1 MSLDYARACKQR
13 WDGIAKPLNSLG
25 KLEDLICRLAA
36 IQQTADVRI
45 GRRVCIVACADNGV
59 VAEGVTQAPV
69 SVTALQSASIARGQG
84 SVNALAKAAG
94 CDVVAV
100 DVGINTD
107 LDLPGLRRQKAAR
120 GTMNITQGPAMTRE
134 QMARTLEVGIS
145 LAGEMKSKGYDI
157 VCIGE
162 MGIGNT
168 TTSSAVAS
176 VLLGV
181 APERVTGRGA
191 GLSDAGLRRKLD
203 AIHRAIQV
211 NQPDAHDP
219 RDVLR
224 KLGGFDMAAMAG
236 ICLGGAKHR
245 VPIVI
250 DGMISAVSALLAA
263 RMNPD
268 VLAFLLPSHM
278 SREPSTALI
287 MDARGLDPIIRADMA
302 LGEGTGAVAL
312 LPLLDLALAV
322 YHQNSTFAQA
332 QIAQYVPQD
341 GA

>member
-1 MSLDYARACKQR
+1 MWWRWMWAC
-13 WDGIAKPLNSLG
+13 
-25 KLEDLICRLAA
+25 
-36 IQQTADVRI
+36 
-45 GRRVCIVACADNGV
+45 
-59 VAEGVTQAPV
+59 
-69 SVTALQSASIARGQG
+69 
-84 SVNALAKAAG
+84 
-94 CDVVAV
+94 
-100 DVGINTD
+100 INTD

-287 MDARGLDPIIRADMA
+287 MDALGLDPIIRADMA
-302 LGEGTGAVAL
+302 LGGARARSRCCRCWIWRWRCTTKTAPLRRLRSRSMCPRTAPDDHPLNRRQQVRQKQAGGTAYNKACPRQARS
-312 LPLLDLALAV
+312 LPGHHA
-322 YHQNSTFAQA
+322 
-332 QIAQYVPQD
+332 
-341 GA
+341 GR